1 MGDLSNLT
9 SITQEQRDVLLLLA
23 EAKAMGY
30 ADIELVVNAGKLV
43 SAKITKKIKYN

>member
-9 SITQEQRDVLLLLA
+9 TEQKDVLLLLA

-30 ADIELVVNAGKLV
+30 ADIELVINAGKLV